1 MAKSYNKAE
10 ELPNNERTERKV
22 DVSFSGELVDIIEKI
37 KEELLNTPDSNEDVI
52 YKALMLLNDIRG
64 KELKVRDPKSRIEE
78 VLHIWKKE

>member
-37 KEELLNTPDSNEDVI
+37 KEELLNTPG
-52 YKALMLLNDIRG
+52 L
-64 KELKVRDPKSRIEE
+64 
-78 VLHIWKKE
+78 